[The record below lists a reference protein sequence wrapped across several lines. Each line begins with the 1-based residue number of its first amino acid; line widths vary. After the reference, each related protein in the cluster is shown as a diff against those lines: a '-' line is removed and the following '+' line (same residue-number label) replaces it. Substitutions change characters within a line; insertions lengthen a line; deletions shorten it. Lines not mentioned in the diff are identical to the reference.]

1 MARGVMAPVH
11 ERNRGPV
18 ARTDVN
24 RSLISSQMQAANVRS
39 AWRSP
44 DYSGLLKDV
53 SDGLNKYYQ
62 AEKDAAFKRLDIEA
76 SKMQMQELEQIRL
89 ADSNEAIPE
98 IENTFK
104 QNLNTAFA
112 QDNWGK
118 QWLKERGELFL
129 AANSRDV
136 MKAGIGKQHE
146 LYTLEMNK
154 TLGAWADDI
163 ATSAPDKAKVLMGD
177 MDKFIG
183 ASELLSPEEKQKT
196 KDNALKLTLQKM
208 ASNNPEMAKQFLA
221 SGEFDGNISI
231 DAKTE
236 IDNII
241 KKQIAEIDFNR
252 KVKFFNNEREISE
265 KLEDMPVDQ
274 ALRFLE
280 DNEANVTD
288 KYFKAKQKALM
299 SAKGITADTRIET
312 AQELLLD
319 IATLDASNEVNYL
332 NGSQD
337 VLTKIEEKYANGEIS
352 RTDRKGLISKIYK
365 EQGKQI
371 DYLKTNEDDDKW
383 WRWGDFTYK
392 DANTY
397 IEENSATVGNNGKI
411 LLDYFRQTQADD
423 MDNQTKRNILKALV
437 DKANANELNFPTFG
451 SMDEVTSAFNSGKIK
466 KGDVVYVNGRRAT
479 VK

>member
-1 MARGVMAPVH
+1 MAKHDRSPI
-11 ERNRGPV
+11 
-18 ARTDVN
+18 ARTDV
-24 RSLISSQMQAANVRS
+24 RRTLVSSQMQAANVRS
-39 AWRSP
+39 AWRAP
-44 DYSGLLKDV
+44 DYGGLLKDV
-53 SDGLNKYYQ
+53 AEGLAKYHK

-98 IENTFK
+98 IENSFK
-104 QNLNTAFA
+104 QNLNNTFG

-154 TLGAWADDI
+154 TLGTWADDI

-177 MDKFIG
+177 MDKFIS

-252 KVKFFNNEREISE
+252 KVKFFENERQMSE
-265 KLEDMPVDQ
+265 KLDDMPTDQ

-280 DNEANVTD
+280 ENKGNVSD
-288 KYFKAKQKALM
+288 KYYEARKKSIESVLGVNAE
-299 SAKGITADTRIET
+299 TRADA
-312 AQELLLD
+312 AQEILLD
-319 IATLDASNEVNYL
+319 IATMDKSNEITYL
-332 NGSQD
+332 NQTQD
-337 VLTKIEEKYANGEIS
+337 ILTKIEDYYAKGNLEKY
-352 RTDRKGLISKIYK
+352 DRKNLI
-365 EQGKQI
+365 KQI
-371 DYLKTNEDDDKW
+371 YSSEFNKQVDSLKTNEDDDKW

-392 DANTY
+392 DANTF

-423 MDNQTKRNILKALV
+423 MDNQTKRNILKSLV
-437 DKANANELNFPTFG
+437 DKANANELNLPTFG
-451 SMDEVTSAFNSGKIK
+451 SMDEVTAAFNGGKIK